1 VAAVDE
7 CEAKI
12 NVFLLVED
20 GTTKDEIPSVK
31 TSNYFSININ
41 FSCGGFR
48 LDTHGVRRYIVVL
61 GH

>member
-12 NVFLLVED
+12 DVFLLVED

-41 FSCGGFR
+41 FSCGAF
-48 LDTHGVRRYIVVL
+48 VL
-61 GH
+61 ALTV